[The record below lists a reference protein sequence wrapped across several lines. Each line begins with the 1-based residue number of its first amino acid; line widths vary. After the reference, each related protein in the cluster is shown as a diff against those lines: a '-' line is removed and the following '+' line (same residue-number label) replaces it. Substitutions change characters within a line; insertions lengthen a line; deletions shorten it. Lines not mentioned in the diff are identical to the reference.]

1 MAKST
6 LEQWRMFK
14 AVADHGGF
22 MQAAQQV
29 HKSQSSIHHAVNK
42 MEEQLGV
49 NLFEVDGRK
58 TVLTQAGKLLLRRIN
73 YLLSEAERFE
83 NVAQNLKEGVEST
96 LNIAVDEAFPKE
108 VLYEALE
115 KVSEEFPL
123 VHIEV
128 IETILTGADELL
140 RKGLATVSLS
150 PFMLDNELSE
160 ALSDVTF
167 IAVCGKGHALALKAS
182 VTLED
187 LKNSRQIVLRDSGI
201 EKSSDIGWLG
211 SEQRWTVS
219 HLTTSVELIRKNLG
233 FAWLPESAVKAHI
246 DDGSLVTLNLERGTT
261 RTMPIYLNF
270 EDADSVGPVA
280 RSFIGHIRFLT

>member
-49 NLFEVDGRK
+49 HLFEVDGRK
-58 TVLTQAGKLLLRRIN
+58 TVLTHAGKLLLRRIN

-96 LNIAVDEAFPKE
+96 LSIAVDEAFPKE

-167 IAVCGKGHALALKAS
+167 VAVCGTNHTLASKAS

-233 FAWLPESAVKAHI
+233 FAWLPESAVNAHI
-246 DDGSLVTLNLERGTT
+246 EEGSLVTLKLERGAT
-261 RTMPIYLNF
+261 RSMPIYLNF